1 MRDTPGSLM
10 LFAAGFGTR
19 MRPLTDDRPKPMVE
33 VAGRPLIDHAL
44 DQTAQIAPDRIVV
57 NLHYKP
63 EPLLKHLAGTGV
75 QTLLETPD
83 ILDTGG
89 GLRNAL
95 PRLGTAPVFTLNTD
109 AIWIGPSPIAMLQE
123 AWRPEVMD
131 ALLVCVPLRNT
142 HSHGGQGDFEIDPQ
156 CRLMRGRAHVYGGAQ
171 IIKTDRLDE
180 IAEEKFSLNRLWDLM
195 LAEGRIYGLEYP
207 GHWCDVGQPDSINVA
222 ENLLAGQDV

>member
-44 DQTAQIAPDRIVV
+44 DQTVQIAPDRIVV

-131 ALLVCVPLRNT
+131 ALLVCVPLQNT
-142 HSHGGQGDFEIDPQ
+142 HSHDGQGDFEIDPQ
-156 CRLMRGRAHVYGGAQ
+156 GHLMRGRAHVYGGAQ

-195 LAEGRIYGLEYP
+195 LTEGRIYGLEYP
-207 GHWCDVGQPDSINVA
+207 GHWCDVGQPDSIDVA